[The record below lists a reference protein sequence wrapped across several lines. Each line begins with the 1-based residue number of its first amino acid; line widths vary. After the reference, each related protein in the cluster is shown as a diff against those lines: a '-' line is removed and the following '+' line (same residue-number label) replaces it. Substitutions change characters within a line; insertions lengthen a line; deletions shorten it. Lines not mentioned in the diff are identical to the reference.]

1 MTLFDIEA
9 LAIALSIMALCITF
23 VTVLLDDMVK

>member
-9 LAIALSIMALCITF
+9 LAIALSIMALGITF
-23 VTVLLDDMVK
+23 VTMLLDDMVK

>member
-1 MTLFDIEA
+1 MTLFDIEI
-9 LAIALSIMALCITF
+9 LAVAVSVMALGITF